1 MRPAGRGAV
10 RHHRAMASQPIGP
23 HRIAVLDDYLDVAR
37 DLAPWSSLPGCDV
50 TFFTEPIGDATR
62 LVEVLAPFDIVC
74 AMRERTPL
82 PVAVLERLPNLRL
95 LVTTGMQNAAIDV
108 DAAARRGVVV
118 CGTPSRASATVEMT
132 WALILAAARHVP
144 AHDRAMREGGWQRHL
159 GLGLAGRRLGV
170 IGLGKNGSA
179 VARLGVAFGMDVV
192 AWSQNLSSTRADE
205 VGVQR
210 VERDELLSTSDVVT
224 IHLRLSDRTV
234 NLLDRDALALMRPT
248 AILVNTSRGPIVDES
263 ALLAAL
269 DAGRPA
275 LAAIDVYDQEPLPPG
290 HPFRS
295 RDDVVLTPHTGY
307 MSDDNMRGFYE
318 ATVEDIAG
326 WLAGAP
332 LRVLG
337 GPPS

>member
-108 DAAARRGVVV
+108 DAAARGGVVV

-144 AHDRAMREGGWQRHL
+144 AHDRAIREGGWQRHL

-234 NLLDRDALALMRPT
+234 NLLDRDALALMDRRRSSSIRP
-248 AILVNTSRGPIVDES
+248 
-263 ALLAAL
+263 
-269 DAGRPA
+269 AGRSSTS
-275 LAAIDVYDQEPLPPG
+275 PPCSR
-290 HPFRS
+290 RS
-295 RDDVVLTPHTGY
+295 TPG
-307 MSDDNMRGFYE
+307 DP
-318 ATVEDIAG
+318 
-326 WLAGAP
+326 P
-332 LRVLG
+332 LRQSMSTTRNRCR
-337 GPPS
+337 PAIPSGRETTSCSRRTRAT